1 MNRISIIEQIK
12 HINNVIE
19 DLERLR
25 NLSEVATY
33 DLEYKAKLKYPISMI
48 VDVSTDVM
56 DSWRHILEEQLS
68 KMDRFSDEET
78 ELLQIALSNLRC
90 GLEGELEESE
100 RNAEIIDKMNK
111 CDKLFEKLL
120 KSTEI

>member
-19 DLERLR
+19 DLERLK

-33 DLEYKAKLKYPISMI
+33 DLESEAKLQYPVGTI

-56 DSWRHILEEQLS
+56 ASWKHILEEQLS
-68 KMDRFSDEET
+68 KMDRFSDEEI
-78 ELLQIALSNLRC
+78 ELLQIAMSNLCC

-100 RNAEIIDKMNK
+100 RNAEIIDRINK
-111 CDKLFEKLL
+111 CDKLFEKL
-120 KSTEI
+120 SYTES

>member
-19 DLERLR
+19 DLWRLR
-25 NLSEVATY
+25 NLSETATY

-68 KMDRFSDEET
+68 KMDRFSDEEI
-78 ELLQIALSNLRC
+78 ELLQMAMSNLRC
-90 GLEGELEESE
+90 GLEDELEESE
-100 RNAEIIDKMNK
+100 RNAEIIDKINK
-111 CDKLFEKLL
+111 CDRLFEKLL
-120 KSTEI
+120 NTEN

>member
-1 MNRISIIEQIK
+1 MKRESIVNELK

-25 NLSEVATY
+25 NLSEDFTY
-33 DLEYKAKLKYPISMI
+33 ELESEAKLQYPVGTI

-56 DSWRHILEEQLS
+56 ASWKHILEEQLS
-68 KMDRFSDEET
+68 KMDRFSDEEI
-78 ELLQIALSNLRC
+78 ELLQIAMSNLRC
-90 GLEGELEESE
+90 GLEDELEESE
-100 RNAEIIDKMNK
+100 RNAEIIDKINK

-120 KSTEI
+120 DTER

>member
-1 MNRISIIEQIK
+1 MKRETIINEIK

-19 DLERLR
+19 DLWRLR
-25 NLSEVATY
+25 NLSETATY

-68 KMDRFSDEET
+68 KMDRFSDEEI
-78 ELLQIALSNLRC
+78 ELLQIAMSNLRC
-90 GLEGELEESE
+90 GLEDELEESE
-100 RNAEIIDKMNK
+100 RNAEIIDKINK

-120 KSTEI
+120 DTER